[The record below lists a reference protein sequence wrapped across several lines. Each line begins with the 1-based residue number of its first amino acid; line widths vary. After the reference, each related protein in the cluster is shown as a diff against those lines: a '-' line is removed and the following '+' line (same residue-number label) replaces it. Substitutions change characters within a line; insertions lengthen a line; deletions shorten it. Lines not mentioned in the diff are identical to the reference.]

1 MTTGQQWSGTT
12 RGRWRST
19 AAWPRGLSGR
29 WRMTHPRYFPPGPP
43 PCPGSPGQL
52 VTHPAGSSPVTPLP
66 RQGQLGHCLKGGP
79 PAPAVCL
86 FLSVSWSLPIH
97 LSLSVSLLAHSVCV
111 SGSCVSLSP
120 QLPPGSLLI
129 CHFMFPLSAS
139 PLLGS
144 IFRHLLVWGE
154 FSGQRWQEPR
164 AKAGGL
170 GGGRAGQAGLL
181 PPRISLPIE

>member
-1 MTTGQQWSGTT
+1 
-12 RGRWRST
+12 
-19 AAWPRGLSGR
+19 
-29 WRMTHPRYFPPGPP
+29 MTHPRYFPLGPP
-43 PCPGSPGQL
+43 PCPRSPGQL

-66 RQGQLGHCLKGGP
+66 RAGP
-79 PAPAVCL
+79 AWSLPERGASRSRPLSVSV
-86 FLSVSWSLPIH
+86 SVSWSLPIH
-97 LSLSVSLLAHSVCV
+97 LSLSVSLLAHSLCV
-111 SGSCVSLSP
+111 SGSHVSLSP

-181 PPRISLPIE
+181 RPRISLPIE